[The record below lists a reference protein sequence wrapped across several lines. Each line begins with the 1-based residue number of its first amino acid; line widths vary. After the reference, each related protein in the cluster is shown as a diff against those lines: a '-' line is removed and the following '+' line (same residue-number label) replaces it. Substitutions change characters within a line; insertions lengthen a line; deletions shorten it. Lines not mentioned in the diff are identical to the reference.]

1 MNSKFYCEFC
11 SKSYSE
17 ERNLRRHQLSTHEE
31 KRFACSICNKLFTR
45 NSKLKNHICVEIN
58 NENQCVHCNKTF
70 VNIYTLKRHSKE
82 CIKPP
87 KDREVL
93 KKELL

>member
-1 MNSKFYCEFC
+1 M
-11 SKSYSE
+11 
-17 ERNLRRHQLSTHEE
+17 T
-31 KRFACSICNKLFTR
+31 KRFKNKFEKKFENKFVDCSVCQNEFTR
-45 NSKLKNHICVEIN
+45 KSKLKNHICVEIN